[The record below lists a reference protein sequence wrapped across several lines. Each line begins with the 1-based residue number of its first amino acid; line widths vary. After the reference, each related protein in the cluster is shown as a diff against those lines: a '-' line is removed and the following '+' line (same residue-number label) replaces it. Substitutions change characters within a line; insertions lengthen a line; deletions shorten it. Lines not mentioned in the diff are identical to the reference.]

1 METVAVDFMSRIA
14 PAFRRAHKDIVE
26 SRDTDPLS
34 PTYGMPLREYWFRG
48 GRGSTKSSFIS
59 LEIVRHM
66 VENPKSNAVVFMRIA
81 ENIRDSVYKQINWA
95 IDKLEL
101 NAFFKCTTSPFKCV
115 YSRTQNFSA
124 SSPDMQEI
132 IFRGLDKAGKI
143 KGIKPTRGYFD
154 QIWFEELTE
163 FNGMEDCRSVIQSV
177 LRSGDTDQED
187 GSAVRTWEFYS
198 YNPPPTIAN
207 WVNLEASEPTRGRKV
222 YESNYMNVPPGWL
235 GKDFI
240 ERANILL
247 EKNPRAY
254 AHEYL
259 GWITG
264 TGGNIFNNL
273 EIREIPDEE
282 WTTQFNNRCFG
293 IDWGFA
299 RDPFVWLA
307 MNFDRDHNTL
317 YIFDEIV
324 ALGKRTQET
333 AELVKRHMA
342 VVGGNLPIYADCAEP
357 DSIADYNNWGVRVE
371 GAPKPHGLKWSGR
384 DYEFKALQDL
394 DKIVI
399 DKTHCPYTAKE
410 FQRLEYPKNGSGEF
424 ISEYPHSD
432 PGDACAVGSTLV
444 STPWGSVPIKHL
456 VGLRGILNAYN
467 EETGG
472 IEEAEFCNVRMTR
485 RNAEIVRVRC
495 DGGHGVVCTPDHR
508 IHTLNRGW
516 VKAEDLVCNDDVNV
530 LGKPKRMIAVEPM
543 DHREDV
549 YDLEV
554 PRLHNFIVNTGM
566 VIHNCRY
573 GCFWKLRDA
582 GLLNF

>member
-48 GRGSTKSSFIS
+48 GRGCVDGDTLIETPRGWIKAKNFRGGPVYSYLDDGTIGIRQADPAIAYAREKLYRVTLVDGTSIVVTDEHRFLTENRGWKMAKDLIVGTDYLMRAKPGGIVVPTMVMAFKFEKVDYYYDLFVVGTHNYIANGVVNHNSTKSSFIS
-59 LEIVRHM
+59 LEIIRHM
-66 VENPKSNAVVFMRIA
+66 VENPKSNTVVFMRIA

-307 MNFDRDHNTL
+307 MNFDRNHNTL

-333 AELVKRHMA
+333 AELVKAHMK

-410 FQRLEYPKNGSGEF
+410 FQRLEYPKNGNGEF

-432 PGDACAVGSTLV
+432 PGDAA
-444 STPWGSVPIKHL
+444 
-456 VGLRGILNAYN
+456 
-467 EETGG
+467 
-472 IEEAEFCNVRMTR
+472 
-485 RNAEIVRVRC
+485 
-495 DGGHGVVCTPDHR
+495 
-508 IHTLNRGW
+508 
-516 VKAEDLVCNDDVNV
+516 
-530 LGKPKRMIAVEPM
+530 
-543 DHREDV
+543 
-549 YDLEV
+549 
-554 PRLHNFIVNTGM
+554 
-566 VIHNCRY
+566 RY